1 MSADAGLIER
11 MGNAVRAA
19 YKAMEILKEEN
30 RQLKIENETLK
41 KKLANSEQLGSYTK
55 TTSGV
60 AAVVALEDNVYDREE
75 DTFVEKYDYSRNL

>member
-41 KKLANSEQLGSYTK
+41 KKLANSEQLGSCTK